1 MRSNRQWQTKAS
13 NISGRICQLHCEAKQ
28 LPSPHA
34 CKEFAHSV
42 AIPLMQSDVAATNSL
57 AQAIDRGDRLLVA
70 IDVDTA
76 DSELRVLSVAPNQ
89 RITQHAAFGLIAPS
103 DARN

>member
-1 MRSNRQWQTKAS
+1 MANESIQHLRKDLPAALRSQA
-13 NISGRICQLHCEAKQ
+13 IAV
-28 LPSPHA
+28 PHA

-42 AIPLMQSDVAATNSL
+42 AISLMQSDVAATNSL

>member
-1 MRSNRQWQTKAS
+1 M
-13 NISGRICQLHCEAKQ
+13 
-28 LPSPHA
+28 
-34 CKEFAHSV
+34 
-42 AIPLMQSDVAATNSL
+42 
-57 AQAIDRGDRLLVA
+57 LVA